1 MEPRQTYENLDAQ
14 AFKTLNTKIEDEF
27 LAGAVNYLTAAV
39 WRCEHLSLP
48 NFCTAKA
55 RLHGCVATKLNNMFT
70 ILYED
75 GTC

>member
-39 WRCEHLSLP
+39 WTPFTSL
-48 NFCTAKA
+48 
-55 RLHGCVATKLNNMFT
+55 
-70 ILYED
+70 LYGD
-75 GTC
+75 GAAAWMGGN